1 LIKFLKKDVNYWL
14 VRTTGGAYY
23 DHFVNKNFIA
33 IGWNEISD
41 VNSFKEACKDTTV
54 KENLR

>member
-1 LIKFLKKDVNYWL
+1 LIKFLKKDVIYWF
-14 VRTTGGAYY
+14 VRTTVGAYY
-23 DHFVNKNFIA
+23 DHFGNNNFIA